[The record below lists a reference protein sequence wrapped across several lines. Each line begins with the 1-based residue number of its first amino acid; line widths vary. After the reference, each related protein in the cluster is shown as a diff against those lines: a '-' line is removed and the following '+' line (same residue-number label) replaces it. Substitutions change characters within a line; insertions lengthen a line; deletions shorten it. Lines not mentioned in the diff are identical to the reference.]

1 MQNQSHKN
9 SSLHASSIPLSAA
22 ASSIEAPSASAPS
35 TKGLSILVPIFKFL
49 APYKARV
56 VAAMIALVFTAGMSL
71 SIGQG
76 LRLMIDDGFSANSPE
91 LLDRAVLIFLGLV
104 VCLAAGSYSRFY
116 LVSWLGER
124 VVADIRKAIFD
135 HLVQLHPGF
144 FETQRSGDIQS
155 RITTDTTLLQT
166 VIGSSLS
173 MALRNTLL
181 FIGGFVWLFITNV
194 KLSLIVFAVVP
205 FVVMPIV
212 IFGRRVRRLARSSQ
226 DRVGDV
232 GSYVGETVHHIKTVQ
247 AYNHQIE
254 DMRLFG
260 LHVESAFDVAKK
272 RVSQRAMLMGVV
284 ILLVMGAVGAMMW
297 VGGHDVLEGRISGGE
312 LAAFVFYAVIVGM
325 SVGAISEVIGDL
337 QRAAGAA
344 ERILELLATE
354 NDLVVPE
361 SPLVLPDPLRGDLS
375 IDRLSFYYATRKEQ
389 WVIADLSLK
398 VEAGTVCALVGSSGA
413 GKTTLFDLLLRFYD
427 PQKGAI
433 LLDSVPIEQVD
444 PLSLRAQIGLVPQKP
459 ALFTGSIRDN
469 IAYGSGAV
477 EQEAIINAAK
487 AAYAHDF
494 IEQLPDGY
502 DTLLGEHGVGL
513 SGGQQQRIAIARAVL
528 KNPKI
533 LLLDE
538 ATSALDAESE
548 HQVQKALNELMKGRT
563 TLVIAHRLATVLHAD
578 KIAVLNKGRIEA
590 VGTHTE
596 LIASNP
602 LYKRLASLQFN
613 E

>member
-9 SSLHASSIPLSAA
+9 SSSIPLPEPLVSPADTLPA
-22 ASSIEAPSASAPS
+22 
-35 TKGLSILVPIFKFL
+35 KGLSILVPIFQFL
-49 APYKARV
+49 VPYKARV

-76 LRLMIDDGFSANSPE
+76 LRLMIDDGFNANSPE

-124 VVADIRKAIFD
+124 VVADIRKAVFN

-144 FETQRSGDIQS
+144 FETHHSGDIQS

-181 FIGGFVWLFITNV
+181 FIGGFVWLFITNI

-232 GSYVGETVHHIKTVQ
+232 GAYVGEAVHHIKTVQ

-260 LHVESAFDVAKK
+260 LHVENAFDVAKK
-272 RVSQRAMLMGVV
+272 RVSQRALLMGVV

-344 ERILELLATE
+344 ERILELLATK

-361 SPLVLPDPLRGDLS
+361 TPLLLPEPLRGDLS
-375 IDRLSFYYATRKEQ
+375 IDHLSFHYATRKEQ
-389 WVIADLSLK
+389 WVIDDLSLL

-433 LLDSVPIEQVD
+433 LLDSVPIAKLD
-444 PLSLRAQIGLVPQKP
+444 PLSLRAQIGLVSQKP

-469 IAYGSGAV
+469 IAYGSAGMA
-477 EQEAIINAAK
+477 QDAIITAAK

-528 KNPKI
+528 KDPKI

-596 LIASNP
+596 LIA
-602 LYKRLASLQFN
+602 
-613 E
+613 

>member
-9 SSLHASSIPLSAA
+9 SSLQASSIPLSAT
-22 ASSIEAPSASAPS
+22 SPSAESPS
-35 TKGLSILVPIFKFL
+35 TKGLSILVPIFQFL

-144 FETQRSGDIQS
+144 FETQHSGDIQS

-232 GSYVGETVHHIKTVQ
+232 GAYVGETVHHIKTVQ
-247 AYNHQIE
+247 AYNHQVE

-260 LHVESAFDVAKK
+260 VHVENAFDVAKK
-272 RVSQRAMLMGVV
+272 RVPLFARP
-284 ILLVMGAVGAMMW
+284 MMS
-297 VGGHDVLEGRISGGE
+297 DS
-312 LAAFVFYAVIVGM
+312 ANFFFAVIRV
-325 SVGAISEVIGDL
+325 
-337 QRAAGAA
+337 
-344 ERILELLATE
+344 
-354 NDLVVPE
+354 N
-361 SPLVLPDPLRGDLS
+361 
-375 IDRLSFYYATRKEQ
+375 
-389 WVIADLSLK
+389 
-398 VEAGTVCALVGSSGA
+398 
-413 GKTTLFDLLLRFYD
+413 
-427 PQKGAI
+427 
-433 LLDSVPIEQVD
+433 
-444 PLSLRAQIGLVPQKP
+444 
-459 ALFTGSIRDN
+459 
-469 IAYGSGAV
+469 
-477 EQEAIINAAK
+477 
-487 AAYAHDF
+487 
-494 IEQLPDGY
+494 
-502 DTLLGEHGVGL
+502 
-513 SGGQQQRIAIARAVL
+513 
-528 KNPKI
+528 
-533 LLLDE
+533 
-538 ATSALDAESE
+538 
-548 HQVQKALNELMKGRT
+548 
-563 TLVIAHRLATVLHAD
+563 
-578 KIAVLNKGRIEA
+578 
-590 VGTHTE
+590 
-596 LIASNP
+596 
-602 LYKRLASLQFN
+602 
-613 E
+613 